1 MRHSSRSVHIL
12 AARTRG
18 YTLQKPNEIG
28 HSAHVAT
35 LDVRPRLIDAL
46 SVLRDRVDAARFPL
60 PLRGAARARRNRAEL
75 LAQLDDYVIPRL
87 RSPQAPL
94 LAVIGGSTGAGK
106 STLVN
111 SLVGRRV
118 SEAGVLRPTTRT
130 PVLVCHPDDLRWF
143 AGPRVLPQLARMWV
157 PEQDDGG
164 EGDYPAGAGLGRGE
178 FGVRG
183 VSGVTAGGGRGAV
196 GVQGARGVHGGRDGA
211 CGASGEPGRGVRAEE
226 REAGEMYGRG
236 GGVAGGGYEAY
247 GGVGGAL
254 DSGMFTVRIET
265 EPALPSGLALLDAP
279 DIDSLVARN
288 RELAAELIC
297 AADVWVLVTTAA
309 RYADAVPW
317 HLLRTAKE
325 YDVTLVTVLDRVPH
339 QIATDIS
346 GRYAELLQRAGLGH
360 VPRFTIPELPES
372 AGGGRGL
379 LPATAVAAL
388 RDWLERHA
396 QDPVARMAAAE
407 RTAAGVIASLRSRL
421 PALAGAAAAQHAA
434 ALRLAGRVEEAYER
448 AAERVRK
455 EVAAGEVLSGDA
467 RAHWRDHGLDG
478 RSDELLDALTHGL
491 TSLLTCAVEE
501 ADERSADAWRRDAAA
516 SEVALTTA
524 AGAAGAGERLGVI
537 VRRWRRCLEE
547 LAEEETR
554 EARAGQAGE
563 RTGSV
568 EPEESAAL
576 LATALL
582 GGRRARTAGENLAD
596 LLGAQSALRLCDRG
610 SRLLATYLERAL
622 HGERERRLAPLD
634 QLTVPLDQQAE
645 LIAALSVL
653 QREKQR
659 EQRREQ
665 QRREEETAMAR
676 EMAMGK
682 EGVSG

>member
-1 MRHSSRSVHIL
+1 M
-12 AARTRG
+12 
-18 YTLQKPNEIG
+18 
-28 HSAHVAT
+28 AT

-157 PEQDDGG
+157 PEQDDGA
-164 EGDYPAGAGLGRGE
+164 EEYAAGAGLGRGE

-183 VSGVTAGGGRGAV
+183 VGGVTAGGGRGAA
-196 GVQGARGVHGGRDGA
+196 GVQNARGAHGGRGAQGGRMAMAQELHDGGGGEPGSGGPGGV
-211 CGASGEPGRGVRAEE
+211 CGVSGERGRGVRGEG
-226 REAGEMYGRG
+226 REAGEVFG
-236 GGVAGGGYEAY
+236 GGAGEGYEVY
-247 GGVGGAL
+247 GGVGGAV
-254 DSGMFTVRIET
+254 DSGMLTVRIET

-407 RTAAGVIASLRSRL
+407 RTATGVIASMRSRL

-645 LIAALSVL
+645 LIAALSVV

-659 EQRREQ
+659 EQQREAR
-665 QRREEETAMAR
+665 RREEETAMAR

>member
-1 MRHSSRSVHIL
+1 M
-12 AARTRG
+12 
-18 YTLQKPNEIG
+18 
-28 HSAHVAT
+28 AT

-130 PVLVCHPDDLRWF
+130 PVLVCHPDDLHWF
-143 AGPRVLPQLARMWV
+143 AGPRVLPQLARVWV
-157 PEQDDGG
+157 PEQDGGG
-164 EGDYPAGAGLGRGE
+164 EDAYAAGGGRAAGGGPGARMAHGSCAGHTPHGGHREAHAGHGPGAGPEDHGGAHGAV
-178 FGVRG
+178 GVRG
-183 VSGVTAGGGRGAV
+183 VGAERKASELFVEEAAAGAAEGLGYGAAVGGGAAGGYGAYGGGGGGSGVGL
-196 GVQGARGVHGGRDGA
+196 GRDGG
-211 CGASGEPGRGVRAEE
+211 GA
-226 REAGEMYGRG
+226 EAGM
-236 GGVAGGGYEAY
+236 
-247 GGVGGAL
+247 L
-254 DSGMFTVRIET
+254 TVRIET
-265 EPALPSGLALLDAP
+265 DPALPSGLALLDAP

-372 AGGGRGL
+372 AGGGSGL

-388 RDWLERHA
+388 RGWLERHA
-396 QDPVARMAAAE
+396 QDPVARAAAAE
-407 RTAAGVIASLRSRL
+407 RTAAGVIASLRSRM

-448 AAERVRK
+448 AAERVRQ

-478 RSDELLDALTHGL
+478 RSDELLDALTDGL
-491 TSLLTCAVEE
+491 TSLLTCAVDE
-501 ADERSADAWRRDAAA
+501 ADERAAEAWRRDPAAA
-516 SEVALTTA
+516 EVSLTA
-524 AGAAGAGERLGVI
+524 AEGASGAGGRLGVI

-554 EARAGQAGE
+554 EARGGQAGE
-563 RTGSV
+563 RAGSV

-596 LLGAQSALRLCDRG
+596 LLGAQTALRLCERG
-610 SRLLATYLERAL
+610 GRLLATYLERAL
-622 HGERERRLAPLD
+622 DGERERRLAPLD
-634 QLTVPLDQQAE
+634 QLTVPLDQQPE

-659 EQRREQ
+659 ETENEPRQEQRQTDERA
-665 QRREEETAMAR
+665 RAMQKQ
-676 EMAMGK
+676 E
-682 EGVSG
+682 VSG

>member
-1 MRHSSRSVHIL
+1 MCHSSRSVHIL

-35 LDVRPRLIDAL
+35 LDVRLRLIDAL

-164 EGDYPAGAGLGRGE
+164 EGDYAAGAGLGRGE

-196 GVQGARGVHGGRDGA
+196 GVQGARGVHGGRDGV

-226 REAGEMYGRG
+226 REAGEVYGGG
-236 GGVAGGGYEAY
+236 GGVAGGGYGAY

-407 RTAAGVIASLRSRL
+407 RTATGVIASLRSRL

-676 EMAMGK
+676 DMAMGK